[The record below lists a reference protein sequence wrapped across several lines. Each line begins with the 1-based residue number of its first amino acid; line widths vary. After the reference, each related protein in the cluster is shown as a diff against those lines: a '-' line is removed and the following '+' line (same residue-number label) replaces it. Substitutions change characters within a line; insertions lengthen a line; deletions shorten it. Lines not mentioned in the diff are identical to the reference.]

1 MIIVQMEEIKNM
13 TVSYDPEN
21 YEVNDLRDSTDGD
34 VDWTHPPP
42 RLVIVEIHQVPAKVT
57 FLSIFI

>member
-1 MIIVQMEEIKNM
+1 M

-21 YEVNDLRDSTDGD
+21 YEVNDLRDSTDDD